1 VAPYRSVSE
10 EQHAEAPRDAG
21 IVGDIIAQFADPL
34 AFYRELVQN
43 AIDADSASVEVELV
57 HDTRVMM
64 VRVRDRGC
72 GMTRDILENQLLV
85 LFRST
90 KEKDSTKIGKFG
102 IGFASVLSPNPNVV
116 VVSTARDGRRLV
128 LHLSRDLTFKL
139 FDGGAATQTG
149 TVIEL
154 ELVMTVEEAHEFAQR
169 SHDALVRWCRHASVP
184 ITLRTEIPGLEPAY
198 AARIDRPLGLD
209 DAVVEVRGV
218 SDDRQ
223 MQMIVGIARDAK
235 PYGGFFNHGL
245 MLYETTERLIGKLA
259 FKIQDPRLGHT
270 LSRDNVRRDENFTR
284 ALQMTRT
291 LAEDQLPRVIETALR
306 TACLDEPGKWEALAG
321 AVVWSEI
328 GLEPRRWTFPLVDA
342 TPQSKMID
350 AGQIGRRMWVAPTS
364 TPLTAALASAG
375 IPIVRIAA
383 YARETFDKLRAL
395 ISAEVVDVATAFT
408 IVTPVEP
415 TPMDQV
421 FCDTLLQIFEACHR
435 GPSRVVLAT
444 IEGAFEDL
452 LAVAGGPEDAAFP
465 AQGDRYVLDKDVAGS
480 TPFSRT
486 RRRPVVI
493 NAGHPLVRIARTSSD
508 PRMAAAH
515 LARGVLLQ
523 NRILDV
529 DKSRAILEY
538 TLTRV
543 TRGPA

>member
-1 VAPYRSVSE
+1 MVYRSVSE

-34 AFYRELVQN
+34 AFFRELVQN
-43 AIDADSASVEVELV
+43 AIDAESPTVEVEVV
-57 HDTRVMM
+57 HDTRVML

-116 VVSTARDGRRLV
+116 VVNTVRDGRRLI
-128 LHLSRDLTFKL
+128 LHLSRDLTFKIY
-139 FDGGAATQTG
+139 DGGAATQAG
-149 TVIEL
+149 TLIEL
-154 ELVMTVEEAHEFAQR
+154 ELAMSLEDAQTFALR

-184 ITLRTEIPGLEPAY
+184 ITLHTEVPGFVPSY
-198 AARIDRPLGLD
+198 DARIDRPLGLD

-218 SDDRQ
+218 SEDGQ

-245 MLYETTERLIGKLA
+245 MLYETTEPLLGNLA
-259 FKIQDPRLGHT
+259 FKIQDARLGHT

-284 ALQMTRT
+284 ALQLTRS
-291 LAEDQLPRVIETALR
+291 LAEDQLPRVIERALR
-306 TACLDEPGKWEALAG
+306 AACLDEPGRWEALAT
-321 AVVWSEI
+321 AIVRSEI
-328 GLEPRRWTFPLVDA
+328 GLPPARWCLPLVDA
-342 TPQSKMID
+342 TPASKLLD
-350 AGQIGRRMWVAPTS
+350 AGQVGRRMWIAATS
-364 TPLTAALASAG
+364 TPLTAMLASTG
-375 IPIVRIAA
+375 IPIVRVAEHA
-383 YARETFDKLRAL
+383 RAL
-395 ISAEVVDVATAFT
+395 FGELHEVISAEQVDVATAFT
-408 IVTPVEP
+408 IVTPVDV
-415 TPMDQV
+415 TPMDDV
-421 FCDTLLQIFEACHR
+421 FCETLLQIFEACHR
-435 GPSRVVLAT
+435 GPPRVTLAT
-444 IEGAFEDL
+444 VEGAHADL
-452 LAVAGGPEDAAFP
+452 LSVAGGPEDAAVAP
-465 AQGDRYVLDKDVAGS
+465 QGARYVVDKDVAGS
-480 TPFSRT
+480 TPFTRS

-493 NAGHPLVRIARTSSD
+493 NANHALVRVARTSSD

-515 LARGVLLQ
+515 IARAVLLQ